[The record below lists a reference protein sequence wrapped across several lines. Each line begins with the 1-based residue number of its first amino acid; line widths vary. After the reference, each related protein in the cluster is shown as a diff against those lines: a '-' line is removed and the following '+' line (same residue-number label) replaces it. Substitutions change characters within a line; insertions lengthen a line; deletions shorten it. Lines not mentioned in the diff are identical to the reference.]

1 MPLKIDSSTF
11 FFGTKIFSFLKT
23 ENKKKPNATI
33 ENLNARAAK
42 GSLWSTIGFVVIKAE
57 DQSITNINGNNLII

>member
-1 MPLKIDSSTF
+1 MLMKQLRLQFIQLNKIPLKIDSSAF
-11 FFGTKIFSFLKT
+11 FFGTKIFCFEKT

-42 GSLWSTIGFVVIKAE
+42 GSL
-57 DQSITNINGNNLII
+57 

>member
-1 MPLKIDSSTF
+1 MPLKIDSNAF
-11 FFGTKIFSFLKT
+11 FFGTKIFCFLKT

-42 GSLWSTIGFVVIKAE
+42 GSL
-57 DQSITNINGNNLII
+57 

>member
-1 MPLKIDSSTF
+1 MIDSIAF
-11 FFGTKIFSFLKT
+11 FFGTKIFCFLKT

-42 GSLWSTIGFVVIKAE
+42 GSLQSTIGFVVIKAE
-57 DQSITNINGNNLII
+57 DQSSTNINGNNLII